1 MHWPRIHIRIC
12 VLSVSGLRLHL
23 CLLLKY
29 TSLRL
34 EGWWIDL
41 PWPMRSLPLNRRL
54 FPRSSGRR
62 SVWKTNTTQMK
73 HSMSNW
79 VEATWKQAL
88 LVHSKKTTCAL
99 LFHEPVTAVRAQNGQ
114 HKFQKLY
121 TDDHTDLG
129 TNSSSNT
136 HKKEHKPL

>member
-1 MHWPRIHIRIC
+1 MCRQNKLNLRYIPWNQVLICELTMYWPGIHIHIC
-12 VLSVSGLRLHL
+12 VLSVAGLRLHL

-41 PWPMRSLPLNRRL
+41 PWPMRSLPFLWL
-54 FPRSSGRR
+54 FPRSSGLR

-88 LVHSKKTTCAL
+88 LVDSKKTTCAL
-99 LFHEPVTAVRAQNGQ
+99 LLHEPVTAVWAQNGQ
-114 HKFQKLY
+114 HK
-121 TDDHTDLG
+121 
-129 TNSSSNT
+129 
-136 HKKEHKPL
+136 